1 MVLEFVAVLRITR
14 FGFIA
19 NFSYIIVEQTLQVPS
34 IRMRVGM
41 LEIENVFKSYFQHC
55 SLSGGYKLSYGSY
68 ELQDDDR
75 KVAIV
80 REFLQGNVADVRLSA
95 QEANADTSMVQMFV
109 DAADTIHNELILME
123 QLAEQAAYGYYT
135 STDIASMQK
144 QFEVLGKDI
153 NSIVDS
159 TKYEGNKLFTSDGQT
174 ITKVIMRSVGSVRTI
189 SLFAKDL
196 SLDVSNLDL
205 TKDAKG
211 ALAAI
216 RNALKQ
222 AGECTTYLKSQNK
235 LLQDSMAVIE
245 EQMASAAGVNTG
257 EFGAK
262 IVRKMMGYL
271 TAAIQDEPYISSQ
284 SQSNI
289 TADEAL
295 YLLKDN

>member
-1 MVLEFVAVLRITR
+1 VI
-14 FGFIA
+14 
-19 NFSYIIVEQTLQVPS
+19 
-34 IRMRVGM
+34 
-41 LEIENVFKSYFQHC
+41 EIENVFKSYFQHC
-55 SLSGGYKLSYGSY
+55 SSSGSYKLSYCSY

-80 REFLQGNVADVRLSA
+80 REFLQGNVAEVRLSA
-95 QEANADTSMVQMFV
+95 RQANADTSMVQMFV

-144 QFEVLGKDI
+144 QFEVLAQDI
-153 NSIVDS
+153 NSIVGS
-159 TKYEGNKLFTSDGQT
+159 TEYDGNKLFMSDGQT
-174 ITKVIMRSVGSVRTI
+174 ITKVIMRSFGSARTI

-205 TKDAKG
+205 TKDAEG

-216 RNALKQ
+216 KNAIEQ
-222 AGECTTYLKSQNK
+222 ASEYTTYLTSQNQ

-257 EFGAK
+257 EFVAN

-271 TAAIQDEPYISSQ
+271 TAAIQDEPYISYQ
-284 SQSNI
+284 VQSNI

-295 YLLKDN
+295 YLLKGN